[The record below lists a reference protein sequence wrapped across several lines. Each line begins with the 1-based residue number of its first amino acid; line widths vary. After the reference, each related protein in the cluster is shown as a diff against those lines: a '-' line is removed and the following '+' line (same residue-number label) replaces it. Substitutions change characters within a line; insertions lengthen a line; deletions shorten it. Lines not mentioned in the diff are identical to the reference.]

1 MIELSQ
7 EVRGQHVDEHGTGR
21 EDRALTITLRHLEI
35 LRAVAGN
42 RSLTLAA
49 KQLGLSQPSLSQ
61 QLSKLEGD
69 LGQRLV
75 DRSAKGLHLT
85 DAGAF
90 LLGKA
95 EKILCMVE
103 DAEIGLGQFELG
115 TRGQL
120 TIGAL
125 TSLARSL
132 LTPVSIELKRRF
144 PEIQL
149 NVVELSPA
157 TVVRQLQSRQVQMAL
172 ISSTMLADQARHFTK
187 VELTSDPYVLA
198 VPKGMDG
205 RNASVGRPVIM
216 VDLGQ
221 AYQELVSGWYRRII
235 PDHQEVARCRTPRA
249 RTHHGRGRP
258 RHGDRAHAFDPGE
271 RPRGVRRRPVRAAAG
286 AAQGLGRP
294 SFAISLHPTARPRS
308 RHALQDR
315 QAAHRKNASTRFDH
329 QASITHR
336 KAANAR
342 RRGLGAARGRR
353 SLIAGTGRPVMCVV
367 IRKWRSGSV
376 VRRVDCGV
384 RSCFTP
390 SAATSRRKG
399 GLGQRLFEIC
409 HNISYRTLS

>member
-1 MIELSQ
+1 M
-7 EVRGQHVDEHGTGR
+7 
-21 EDRALTITLRHLEI
+21 TITLRHLEI

-90 LLGKA
+90 LIGKA
-95 EKILCMVE
+95 EKILSMVE

-115 TRGQL
+115 IRGQL

-132 LTPVSIELKRRF
+132 LTPVSIELKRRL

-172 ISSTMLADQARHFTK
+172 ISNAMLADQARHFTK

-221 AYQELVSGWYRRII
+221 AYQELVSSWYRRII
-235 PDHQEVARCRTPRA
+235 PDHQEVARCRTHELALTMVEAGLGMAIVPLLSTQVNGRVVFDVDLFELPLEPRKVWAVLPSQYRFTQPHARVLDMLSRVGKQLTA
-249 RTHHGRGRP
+249 RTPALASPPKPASPIKGPRTRG
-258 RHGDRAHAFDPGE
+258 
-271 RPRGVRRRPVRAAAG
+271 GVDLV
-286 AAQGLGRP
+286 
-294 SFAISLHPTARPRS
+294 
-308 RHALQDR
+308 
-315 QAAHRKNASTRFDH
+315 
-329 QASITHR
+329 TH
-336 KAANAR
+336 
-342 RRGLGAARGRR
+342 
-353 SLIAGTGRPVMCVV
+353 T
-367 IRKWRSGSV
+367 
-376 VRRVDCGV
+376 VDGV
-384 RSCFTP
+384 
-390 SAATSRRKG
+390 
-399 GLGQRLFEIC
+399 
-409 HNISYRTLS
+409 